1 MTSRRPRGRTH
12 PAQPL
17 ADEHS
22 GQPDIAWKAAETA
35 LAAEH
40 PGEREA
46 AGRSAA
52 PLLASLALNYLPVV
66 DPAVASLI
74 GARRAIDTGTP
85 VPTSD

>member
-1 MTSRRPRGRTH
+1 M
-12 PAQPL
+12 
-17 ADEHS
+17 
-22 GQPDIAWKAAETA
+22 KAAETA

-52 PLLASLALNYLPVV
+52 QLLASLALYYLPVV
-66 DPAVASLI
+66 DPAVPSLI